1 MGEIRKEMQRMST
14 SVMAEASERDDI
26 FRSFQARKFDRKR
39 VVPAVSMTVD
49 ADIGKLESI
58 RGAGNEGLSKG
69 ESVSLTHVLI
79 KATAI
84 ALKDFPLLFGAFD
97 GRKVVRADTL
107 KINLPVAEGCHVE
120 YVVIESPERKTL
132 GRIASEVK
140 EEIARIRGGTGT
152 FYGRLRKSMKVP
164 LFARKL
170 IDSIPGARIKSLNR
184 HYGNF
189 PLTNFGSFGVKNGV
203 PVISSPVIAAL
214 CTGMTQEHAILPL
227 TLVFDHRCVDGA
239 YGGGF
244 LRALKRSLE
253 RDPES
258 LFA

>member
-1 MGEIRKEMQRMST
+1 MT
-14 SVMAEASERDDI
+14 DTSERDDI
-26 FRSFQARKFDRKR
+26 FRSFQSRKFDRR
-39 VVPAVSMTVD
+39 RAVPAVSMTVD

-58 RGAGNEGLSKG
+58 RGVGNEGRTKG
-69 ESVSLTHVLI
+69 ESISLTHVLI
-79 KATAI
+79 KAA
-84 ALKDFPLLFGAFD
+84 ALALRDFPLLFSAFD

-120 YVVIESPERKTL
+120 YVVIESPELKTL

-140 EEIARIRGGTGT
+140 EEMARIRGGTGT
-152 FYGRLRKSMKVP
+152 FYGCLRKSMKVP

-170 IDSIPGARIKSLNR
+170 LEEIPGVRIRSFNR

-203 PVISSPVIAAL
+203 PVIASPVIGAL
-214 CTGMTQEHAILPL
+214 CVGMAMGRGILPL

-244 LRALKRSLE
+244 LCALRQSLE
-253 RDPES
+253 RDPQS
-258 LFA
+258 LFSDPMRR

>member
-1 MGEIRKEMQRMST
+1 MNA
-14 SVMAEASERDDI
+14 SVMPNPSERDDL

-39 VVPAVSMTVD
+39 AVPSVSMTVD
-49 ADIGKLESI
+49 ADIGNLEAI
-58 RGAGNEGLSKG
+58 RGACNEGRPKAEG
-69 ESVSLTHVLI
+69 ISLTHVLI
-79 KATAI
+79 KAAAI
-84 ALKDFPLLFGAFD
+84 ALKDFPLLFSAFD

-107 KINLPVAEGCHVE
+107 RINLPVSEGRHVE
-120 YVVIESPERKTL
+120 YVVIESPELKTL
-132 GRIASEVK
+132 GRIASEVR

-152 FYGRLRKSMKVP
+152 FYGCLRKSMKAP

-170 IDSIPGARIKSLNR
+170 IDGIPGARVKSFNR

-203 PVISSPVIAAL
+203 PVISSPVIGAL
-214 CTGMTQEHAILPL
+214 CAGMAREHRILPL
-227 TLVFDHRCVDGA
+227 TLVFDHRSVDGA

-244 LRALKRSLE
+244 LCALKRSLE
-253 RDPES
+253 LDPES